1 MPRSFADVQDDLR
14 ARPRRWLVTGA
25 AGFIGSNLTE
35 ALLALGQDVVGF
47 DNFATGHR
55 RNLDDVLAQ
64 PASKNGTFTFVEGD
78 IRDRAAVEG
87 AMQGVEKVLHQA
99 ALGSVPRSLKDPMTS
114 HTVNV
119 DGTLNVFLAARDAGA
134 DRVVY
139 ASSSSVYGDHPGL
152 PKVEDAIGNVLS
164 PYAATKRTDEIYARV
179 FHQTYGLPA
188 VGLRYFNVFGRRQDP
203 DGPYA
208 AVMPKWIARLL
219 KGEECVVFGDGETSR
234 DFCYV
239 KNVVQANLLGAM
251 SSDEATG
258 EVYNIAY
265 GERTTLNTL
274 FELLRDGLRG
284 LGHAPRQQEVVYQ
297 DFRAGDVRHSLAD
310 TSKAARLLGY
320 APAYS
325 VRAGLEETLAW
336 YVENA
341 TTQAT

>member
-14 ARPRRWLVTGA
+14 AQPRRWLVTGA
-25 AGFIGSNLTE
+25 AGFIGSNLVQ
-35 ALLALGQDVVGF
+35 ALLELGQDVVGF

-64 PASKNGTFTFVEGD
+64 PGAERGMFSLVEGD
-78 IRDRAAVEG
+78 IRDRAAVDA
-87 AMQGVEKVLHQA
+87 AMQGVHKVLHQA

-119 DGTLNVFLAARDAGA
+119 DGTLNVFLAARDAEVE
-134 DRVVY
+134 RLVY

-219 KGEECVVFGDGETSR
+219 KGEDCVIFGDGETSR
-234 DFCYV
+234 DFCYI
-239 KNVVQANLLGAM
+239 KNVVQANLLGAACA
-251 SSDEATG
+251 DDATG

-274 FELLRDGLRG
+274 FELLRDGLRD
-284 LGHAPRQQEVVYQ
+284 LGHAPRQDEVVYQ
-297 DFRAGDVRHSLAD
+297 DFRPGDVRHSLAD
-310 TSKAARLLGY
+310 TSKAARMLGY
-320 APAYS
+320 APEYS
-325 VRAGLEETLAW
+325 VRQGLDETLAW

-341 TTQAT
+341 AASV